1 MIDLNQRQREDLT
14 EQFAELVVDQMDIKA
29 LMIYAQEQ
37 LIDYYNNCSL
47 EELKEEVDNYD
58 DELYNELVDNVN
70 IEDDNERRQH
80 LEEIKYDREV
90 NSND

>member
-1 MIDLNQRQREDLT
+1 MIDLNERQREDLT

-90 NSND
+90 N

>member
-1 MIDLNQRQREDLT
+1 MIELNERQREDLT
-14 EQFAELVVDQMDIKA
+14 EQFAELVVDNMDIKA

-90 NSND
+90 N